1 MSHPCNMSYK
11 SFNFPLQEICDYI
24 AIKLCTDYGYDQRKS
39 MIDIRT
45 DKGTF
50 FSNRNPKT
58 AELTLFGYQH
68 GPFITLVER
77 TGHEQTNSLI
87 SVIVTNAEGKPIL
100 TSKVINARVQIIY
113 GSLRIKNMRL
123 MN

>member
-77 TGHEQTNSLI
+77 TGHEGEAETIIDEIINSNEKIRLFYDDLLSRLDYLTN
-87 SVIVTNAEGKPIL
+87 TN
-100 TSKVINARVQIIY
+100 
-113 GSLRIKNMRL
+113 
-123 MN
+123 